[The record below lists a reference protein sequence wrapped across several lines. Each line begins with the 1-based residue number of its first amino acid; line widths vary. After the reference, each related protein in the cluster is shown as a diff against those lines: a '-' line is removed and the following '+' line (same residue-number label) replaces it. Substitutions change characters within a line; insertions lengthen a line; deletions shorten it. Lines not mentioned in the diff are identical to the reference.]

1 MKIQIKIETF
11 STGSTS
17 FYINALIIK
26 IRNFTNNKV
35 SFSSDEVSSLYQIWK
50 KEFDP
55 KFIRKISP
63 TLSEAIKANKKLQKI
78 SKEHN
83 ENEFS
88 PVKTGWFFEN

>member
-50 KEFDP
+50 KEFNP
-55 KFIRKISP
+55 KFIRKIAPS
-63 TLSEAIKANKKLQKI
+63 LSEAIKSNKKLQKI

-88 PVKTGWFFEN
+88 PVKTGWVF